1 MDQNGYLDRA
11 ETRLF
16 LQSVQKDMPGS
27 DYDDSQFDATFEAID
42 ANGDGLMEKAE
53 MAMFIRALLRKQQRK

>member
-1 MDQNGYLDRA
+1 MDRD

-16 LQSVQKDMPGS
+16 LQSTMKDLDGE
-27 DYDDSQFDATFEAID
+27 DAYDEAKFDETYDAID

-53 MAMFIRALLRKQQRK
+53 MAFFIRALLKRATASDA